1 LIKNMHININ
11 QDSFQKEVLEFKGKV
26 LVDFWASWCG
36 PCQML
41 GPIID
46 EIGDEYKDKIKVVKI
61 DVDENQNL
69 ALQYNI
75 SSIPAVLIFE
85 EGKVIDTIIG
95 FHQKQDYLKAL
106 K

>member
-1 LIKNMHININ
+1 MHLIVN
-11 QDSFQKEVLEFKGKV
+11 QDNFQKEVLEFKGKV

-46 EIGDEYKDKIKVVKI
+46 EIGSEYKDKIKVVKI

-69 ALQYNI
+69 ALKYNI
-75 SSIPAVLIFE
+75 SSIPAVLIFNE
-85 EGKVIDTIIG
+85 VKVIETIIG
-95 FHQKQDYLKAL
+95 YHQKQDYLNAL

>member
-1 LIKNMHININ
+1 MQLSVN
-11 QDSFQKEVLEFKGKV
+11 QENFQKEVLECKVKV
-26 LVDFWASWCG
+26 LVDFWALWCG

-46 EIGDEYKDKIKVVKI
+46 EIGDEYKDKIKIVKI
-61 DVDENQNL
+61 DVDQNQNL
-69 ALQYNI
+69 ASQYNI

-85 EGKVIDTIIG
+85 DGKVIDTIIG

>member
-1 LIKNMHININ
+1 MHLTVN
-11 QDSFQKEVLEFKGKV
+11 QDNFKKEVLEFKGKV

-46 EIGDEYKDKIKVVKI
+46 EIGDEYKDQIKVVKI

-69 ALQYNI
+69 ALEYNI
-75 SSIPAVLIFE
+75 SSIPAVLIFD
-85 EGKVIDTIIG
+85 EGKVVDTIIG
-95 FHQKQDYLKAL
+95 FHQKQDYLKEL

>member
-1 LIKNMHININ
+1 MQLSVN
-11 QDSFQKEVLEFKGKV
+11 QENFQKEVLECKVKV
-26 LVDFWASWCG
+26 LVDFWAPWCG

-46 EIGDEYKDKIKVVKI
+46 EIGDEYKDKIKIVKI

-75 SSIPAVLIFE
+75 SSIPAVLIFDD
-85 EGKVIDTIIG
+85 GKVVGTIIG

>member
-1 LIKNMHININ
+1 MYLTVNKEN
-11 QDSFQKEVLEFKGKV
+11 FEKEVLEFQGKV

-41 GPIID
+41 SPIIE
-46 EIGDEYKDKIKVVKI
+46 EISHEVKEIKVVKV
-61 DVDENQNL
+61 DVDQNQNL

-75 SSIPAVLIFE
+75 SSIPAVIIFDQ
-85 EGKVIDTIIG
+85 GKVIETIIG

>member
-1 LIKNMHININ
+1 MHLIVN
-11 QDSFQKEVLEFKGKV
+11 QDNFQKEVLEFKGKV

-46 EIGDEYKDKIKVVKI
+46 EIGDEYKDKIKVVKV

-75 SSIPAVLIFE
+75 SSIPAVLIFDQ
-85 EGKVIDTIIG
+85 GNVVDTIIG

>member
-1 LIKNMHININ
+1 MHLIVN
-11 QDSFQKEVLEFKGKV
+11 QDNFQKEVLEFKGKV

-46 EIGDEYKDKIKVVKI
+46 EIGSEYKDKIKVVKI

-69 ALQYNI
+69 ALKYNI
-75 SSIPAVLIFE
+75 SSIPAVLIFN
-85 EGKVIDTIIG
+85 EGKVIETIIG
-95 FHQKQDYLKAL
+95 YHQKQDYLNAL

>member
-1 LIKNMHININ
+1 MSLNITSQN
-11 QDSFQKEVLEFKGKV
+11 FDSEVLQSQQKV
-26 LVDFWASWCG
+26 IVDFWAPWCG

-46 EIGDEYKDKIKVVKI
+46 EIGDELKDEVKVSKIN
-61 DVDENQNL
+61 VDENQEL
-69 ALQYNI
+69 AEKYNI

-85 EGKVIDTIIG
+85 KGQVKDTIIG
-95 FHQKQDYLKAL
+95 FHQKQDYLNAL

>member
-1 LIKNMHININ
+1 MHLDVNESN
-11 QDSFQKEVLEFKGKV
+11 FQKEVLEFKGQV

-41 GPIID
+41 SPII
-46 EIGDEYKDKIKVVKI
+46 EQVNHERKEIKVVKV
-61 DVDENQNL
+61 DVDQNQNL

-75 SSIPAVLIFE
+75 SSIPAVLIFD
-85 EGKVIDTIIG
+85 EGKVVNTIIG

>member
-1 LIKNMHININ
+1 MHLVVN
-11 QDSFQKEVLEFKGKV
+11 QENFQKEVLEVKGKV
-26 LVDFWASWCG
+26 LVDFWAPWCG

-46 EIGDEYKDKIKVVKI
+46 EIGDEYKDKIKIVKV

>member
-1 LIKNMHININ
+1 MHLTVN
-11 QDSFQKEVLEFKGKV
+11 QDNFQKEVLEFKGKV

-46 EIGDEYKDKIKVVKI
+46 QIGDEYKDKIKVVKV

-75 SSIPAVLIFE
+75 SSIPAVLIFDQ
-85 EGKVIDTIIG
+85 GKVIDTIIG

>member
-1 LIKNMHININ
+1 MHLVVN
-11 QDSFQKEVLEFKGKV
+11 QENFQKEVLEVKGKV
-26 LVDFWASWCG
+26 LVDFWAPWCG

-46 EIGDEYKDKIKVVKI
+46 EIGDEYKDKIKIVKV

-75 SSIPAVLIFE
+75 SSIPAVLIFN

>member
-1 LIKNMHININ
+1 MHLVVN
-11 QDSFQKEVLEFKGKV
+11 QENFQKEVLEFKGQV
-26 LVDFWASWCG
+26 LVDFWAPWCG

-46 EIGDEYKDKIKVVKI
+46 EIGDEYKDKIKIVKV

-75 SSIPAVLIFE
+75 SSIPAVLIFN

>member
-1 LIKNMHININ
+1 MSLNVNESN
-11 QDSFQKEVLEFKGKV
+11 FQQEVLEFKGFV

-36 PCQML
+36 PCLML
-41 GPIID
+41 SPFIE
-46 EIGDEYKDKIKVVKI
+46 EIENERKDIKVVKI
-61 DVDENQNL
+61 DVDQNQNL

-75 SSIPAVLIFE
+75 SSIPAVLIFNQ
-85 EGKVIDTIIG
+85 GKVIDTIIG